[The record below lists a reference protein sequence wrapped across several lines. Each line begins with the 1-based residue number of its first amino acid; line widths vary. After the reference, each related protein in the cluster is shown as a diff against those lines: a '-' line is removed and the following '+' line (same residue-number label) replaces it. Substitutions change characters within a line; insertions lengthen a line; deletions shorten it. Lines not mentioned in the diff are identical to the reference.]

1 VIRSQGYTIRE
12 LQAIMPTKCNKSE
25 LTAGLSLKANTT
37 DVSRMFRE
45 TADLITNLTNEKLA
59 KSELHAALSGKAS
72 FDEVSRLVESKASIQ
87 ELHMFV
93 Q

>member
-1 VIRSQGYTIRE
+1 
-12 LQAIMPTKCNKSE
+12 
-25 LTAGLSLKANTT
+25 
-37 DVSRMFRE
+37 MFRE